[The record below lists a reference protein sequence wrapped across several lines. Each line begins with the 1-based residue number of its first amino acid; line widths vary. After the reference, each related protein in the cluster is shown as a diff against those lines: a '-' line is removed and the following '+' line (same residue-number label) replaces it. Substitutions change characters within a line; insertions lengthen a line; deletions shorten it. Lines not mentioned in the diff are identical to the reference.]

1 MADFARSG
9 DPGVQA
15 QLDRLGSSIYA
26 VDRLGL
32 DRIDALLDRLGRP
45 QDQLPPVLHVA
56 GTNGKGSTCAFLR
69 AALEAAG
76 HKVHVFTSPHLVRF
90 NERIRLVVKLIDDS
104 QLASLLAETLDAS
117 GDIDPSFFEATTA
130 AALLAFARTPADACI
145 LEVGLGGRLDATNII
160 EAPLV
165 CGIAG
170 LGLDHQGWLGNRL
183 ADIAAEKAGIAK
195 HGSPLVTQLYHPSA
209 AGRIGQIA
217 HQVGA
222 PWLPRGGRWDAII
235 SRDKLRYRDFKG
247 ELALPVPRL
256 PGRHQAMNAAL
267 AIAMLRHQQVL
278 DVPPSALNAA
288 MGWADWPA
296 RLQKLE
302 AGPLLGPL
310 PTGSEVWID
319 GGHNPAAARQVAA
332 YVRKAFAGPSPL
344 HILFACLTSKD
355 AAQILAPFGGLGAI
369 VHTLPIVGHDSRDP
383 HDLAEMA
390 RTQGFPA
397 DAHSTLA
404 EALAHITVSAKEP
417 VRILS
422 FGSLYLDGEILS
434 ANDQVPD

>member
-1 MADFARSG
+1 MADFARSA
-9 DPGVQA
+9 DPAVQA

-26 VDRLGL
+26 GDRLGL
-32 DRIDALLDRLGRP
+32 ERIAALLDRLGRP
-45 QDQLPPVLHVA
+45 QDGLPPLLHVA

-90 NERIRLVVKLIDDS
+90 NERIRIAGKLIDDS
-104 QLASLLAETLDAS
+104 ELASLLAETIDAS
-117 GDIDPSFFEATTA
+117 DDIDPSFFEATTA

-170 LGLDHQGWLGNRL
+170 LGLDHQSWLGNRL
-183 ADIAAEKAGIAK
+183 ADIAGEKAGIAK
-195 HGSPLVTQLYHPSA
+195 RGAPLVTQLYPPGA

-217 HQVGA
+217 HQAGA
-222 PWLPRGGRWDAII
+222 PWLPRGGRWDATV
-235 SRDKLRYRDFKG
+235 SRDKLRYRDLKG

-267 AIAMLRHQQVL
+267 AIAMLRHQQAL
-278 DVPPSALNAA
+278 DVPPSALSAA
-288 MGWADWPA
+288 MGWTDWPA

-302 AGPLLGPL
+302 AGPLLTPL
-310 PTGSEVWID
+310 PGGSEFWID
-319 GGHNPAAARQVAA
+319 GGHNPAAARQVSA
-332 YVRKAFAGPSPL
+332 YVRNAFTGAAPL

-355 AAQILAPFGGLGAI
+355 AAAILAPFAGLGAI
-369 VHTLPIVGHDSRDP
+369 IHTLPIAGHECRDP
-383 HDLAEMA
+383 GDLAVMA
-390 RTQGFPA
+390 RAQGFIA
-397 DAHSTLA
+397 DDHATLG
-404 EALAHITVSAKEP
+404 EALAHIAVSAKQA
-417 VRILS
+417 VRLLS
-422 FGSLYLDGEILS
+422 FGSLYLAGEILA
-434 ANDQVPD
+434 ANNQAPD